1 MTLSER
7 SLLERVALGMSHP
20 GASAPSGV
28 TTSILAQSASSYGAQ
43 PIADEATVPTGFD
56 PVAAALFEAVVEAAF
71 LVANSDGEFDADER
85 AVFQAVVL
93 NACDSLVRGDKLDA
107 LLEDLTNLLEE
118 DGLEKRTR
126 MVART
131 VTRPDQQHEV
141 LRLAALMAHASGG
154 IAESE
159 RHVLSV
165 LAQGFALEPTA
176 VDAALDAA
184 EQALRTSSL
193 P

>member
-1 MTLSER
+1 MTVSER
-7 SLLERVALGMSHP
+7 SLLERVALGMSHA

-28 TTSILAQSASSYGAQ
+28 TTSILAQAASSYGAQ
-43 PIADEATVPTGFD
+43 PIVDEATVPTGFD

-85 AVFQAVVL
+85 AAFKSVVL
-93 NACDSLVRGDKLDA
+93 HACDSLVRVDQLEA
-107 LLEDLTNLLEE
+107 LLEDLANLLGE

-154 IAESE
+154 IAEAE
-159 RHVLSV
+159 RHVLSA
-165 LAQGFALEPTA
+165 LAQHFGLEASA
-176 VDAALDAA
+176 VEAALAEA
-184 EQALRTSSL
+184 EQALRTSLL